1 MAINSNRFNVLDN
14 FISPVTG
21 RILCD
26 PNYILAG
33 NAQGIAVPTIGI
45 PIGNLPNL
53 TFNKTWVGDAS
64 NRPIERAY
72 IGDSTFVIR
81 QVDSNLPSAQVLN
94 TLGTGLLKVVADGY
108 LALAVPLVDYATEAF
123 AAPLIVAAGVAFT
136 DAQINAFTISQ
147 LVFPTSTAAI
157 AAAQAA
163 LDAKHFRENADAALL
178 PLFTVGLNLLPN
190 YGDVNIQGYR
200 VTNLKQSPEGD
211 FDAISF
217 TFLWDLM
224 HDKVEITE

>member
-1 MAINSNRFNVLDN
+1 MQFNVLDN

-21 RILCD
+21 RILCT

-64 NRPIERAY
+64 NRPIEKAY

-81 QVDSNLPSAQVLN
+81 QPDSNLPNAQVLN
-94 TLGTGLLKVVADGY
+94 TLGMGLLKVVADGY
-108 LALAVPLVDYATEAF
+108 LALAIVDVDYATPNLLEGIKSNISNLQTEALENALLILNSSR
-123 AAPLIVAAGVAFT
+123 AAVASA
-136 DAQINAFTISQ
+136 
-147 LVFPTSTAAI
+147 TAASNDAYFANI
-157 AAAQAA
+157 DYETAQS
-163 LDAKHFRENADAALL
+163 NVTYLL
-178 PLFTVGLNLLPN
+178 LHGLSAFNN
-190 YGDVNIQGYR
+190 YGDVNIRGYR

-211 FDAISF
+211 FDAVSF

-224 HDKVEITE
+224 HDRVEILWP

>member
-1 MAINSNRFNVLDN
+1 MQFNVLDN

-21 RILCD
+21 RILCT

-94 TLGTGLLKVVADGY
+94 TLGTGLLKIVENGY
-108 LALAVPLVDYATEAF
+108 LALAITNTDYATTEYLS
-123 AAPLIVAAGVAFT
+123 LIH
-136 DAQINAFTISQ
+136 I
-147 LVFPTSTAAI
+147 
-157 AAAQAA
+157 
-163 LDAKHFRENADAALL
+163 
-178 PLFTVGLNLLPN
+178 
-190 YGDVNIQGYR
+190 
-200 VTNLKQSPEGD
+200 
-211 FDAISF
+211 
-217 TFLWDLM
+217 
-224 HDKVEITE
+224 